1 MKEIDIFESWINN
14 VQEGTW
20 AIPSKPQAQAQLKKL
35 LSEPFPVGADATN
48 ATQALYGIFGD
59 DQLFDQLGDLAD
71 SDPNADARSV
81 ILARLNDFKDNPG
94 VANILAGVKD
104 EADVD
109 GQPAAPAPAGPG
121 GEEAINAPAEEPAAA
136 PPAEAPAPEAP
147 APEAGAAPAPEAPAE
162 EPAPEEQP
170 VQEDAEDDYDDDL
183 DAILKRAGV
192 GPCPCPA
199 EDYITGKDPH
209 IKESNDIIRMS
220 RLLEGRSHPF
230 TVK

>member
-48 ATQALYGIFGD
+48 ATQALHGIFGD
-59 DQLFDQLGDLAD
+59 DELFDQLGDLAD

-121 GEEAINAPAEEPAAA
+121 AEEAINAPAEEPAAA
-136 PPAEAPAPEAP
+136 PPAEAPAAPAPAAP
-147 APEAGAAPAPEAPAE
+147 APEAGAAPAE
-162 EPAPEEQP
+162 EPAPEEEQP

-183 DAILKRAGV
+183 SDILKRAGV
-192 GPCPCPA
+192 EPCTCPA
-199 EDYITGKDPH
+199 EDYITGQDPH
-209 IKESNDIIRMS
+209 LKESNDVVRMS
-220 RLLEGRSHPF
+220 RLLEGRSGPF
-230 TVK
+230 TVL